1 MFKQINA
8 FSKNISSSVLKS
20 YSHISG
26 STSTPNLFSTSISTS
41 SSISS
46 SATEPDASPPTSFSQ
61 ETIELWIA
69 DTQRGIDAL
78 FDDNFV
84 GAEDIFLQHLN
95 ESPFH
100 AVGYA
105 LMGYIEAMLGFEPEK
120 IQIATERLAHAEH
133 LAHGFAKSASK
144 ESWLSHLKLS
154 LRNGKDKGE
163 KDVTSLSS
171 PSSQPIHP
179 ASTRTSPASALP
191 ISAPS
196 FPAASS
202 SIVQN
207 KSKNTPGLEYE
218 LLEAN
223 CILMSATIQ
232 FLRESWI
239 DYMKAAY
246 KLRKSYKMFDSM
258 FSAVT
263 GKSTSEYATELKR
276 ERKRNPPPRQHCR
289 QSNTSSHYS
298 SGSSSSG
305 VSLPGS
311 RPISV
316 LQTPKTNNFSRKDSI
331 QQTLDRLTSLPSNGS
346 SPAPSPSTSSLSQND
361 FSSLTKQE
369 NIQQTLNILTAS
381 TESTIIYPYILAAT
395 PLHPFTTET
404 FVNPGPSPSSSLAS
418 SPPTSSPSSSSPSSP
433 IISTQPHSGSHFVP
447 NPDDDFPFDTAQPTF
462 PFKKT
467 SKAAGR
473 QSLWSVSSG
482 APLASAGASDST
494 HRKKMSKQEKRKSMP
509 VFSSTS
515 STATLLY
522 PPPPDPGTPSGLTEE
537 GVMFGVGLFSLIFSL
552 LPPRSEFNYFIYFF
566 EISKS
571 TFAR

>member
-26 STSTPNLFSTSISTS
+26 STSTPNLFSTSISTAS
-41 SSISS
+41 SVSS
-46 SATEPDASPPTSFSQ
+46 SATEPDASPPTSVSQ

-78 FDDNFV
+78 FDDNFIA
-84 GAEDIFLQHLN
+84 AEDIFLQHLN

-133 LAHGFAKSASK
+133 LAHSFAKNASK

-154 LRNGKDKGE
+154 LRNGKDMGE
-163 KDVTSLSS
+163 KDVPSSS
-171 PSSQPIHP
+171 PTAPTSHP
-179 ASTRTSPASALP
+179 ASPIHSASKLVSALP
-191 ISAPS
+191 ISMPS
-196 FPAASS
+196 FPAPSS

-207 KSKNTPGLEYE
+207 KSKNTLGLEYE

-263 GKSTSEYATELKR
+263 GKSASEYAAELKR
-276 ERKRNPPPRQHCR
+276 ERKRNPLPRQQYR

-305 VSLPGS
+305 VSFPGS
-311 RPISV
+311 RPVSV
-316 LQTPKTNNFSRKDSI
+316 LQTPKTNNLSRKDSI
-331 QQTLDRLTSLPSNGS
+331 QQTLDRLTSLSSNGS

-361 FSSLTKQE
+361 LSNLTKQE
-369 NIQQTLNILTAS
+369 NIQQTLDILTAS
-381 TESTIIYPYILAAT
+381 AESTIIYPHILAAT
-395 PLHPFTTET
+395 QLHPFTTEP
-404 FVNPGPSPSSSLAS
+404 FDNPGSSPSSSLAS
-418 SPPTSSPSSSSPSSP
+418 SPLTSFPPSSPPSSP
-433 IISTQPHSGSHFVP
+433 ILSTQLHSGSYFVP

-467 SKAAGR
+467 SKTSGR
-473 QSLWSVSSG
+473 HSMWSVSG
-482 APLASAGASDST
+482 VPLASAGAND
-494 HRKKMSKQEKRKSMP
+494 HRRKTSKQGKRRSMP

-515 STATLLY
+515 NTATSLY
-522 PPPPDPGTPSGLTEE
+522 PPPPDPGTPSGLIEE

-552 LPPRSEFNYFIYFF
+552 LPPRSEFNYIFLRWT
-566 EISKS
+566 K
-571 TFAR
+571 